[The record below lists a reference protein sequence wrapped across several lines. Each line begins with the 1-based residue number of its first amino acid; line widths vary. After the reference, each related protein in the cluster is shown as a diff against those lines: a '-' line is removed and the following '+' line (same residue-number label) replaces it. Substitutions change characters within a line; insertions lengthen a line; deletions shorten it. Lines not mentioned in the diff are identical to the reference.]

1 MSQNMMVSWRR
12 SAGAMV
18 GVARADE
25 VERGLVGTGG
35 ADAPAARLAPHWE
48 QNLAFIEFACRH
60 AGHGRG
66 RAVPHCSQ
74 KLLPSGRFALQLGH
88 CTPGTPSTILC

>member
-18 GVARADE
+18 GVALADE
-25 VERGLVGTGG
+25 AERGAVDAAGE
-35 ADAPAARLAPHWE
+35 DAPAARLAPHWE
-48 QNLAFIEFACRH
+48 QNLAFAEFACPH
-60 AGHGRG
+60 AGQGRG

-74 KLLPSGRFALQLGH
+74 KLLASGTFALQLGH
-88 CTPGTPSTILC
+88 CTPGTPSRLPR